1 MKALLVEDHHI
12 VRQGCRQVLTQ
23 QPDLEVIE
31 AVTGEQALR
40 LAAEHQPD
48 LVILDLNLPDRRGL
62 DVLRSLLADRSDL
75 KVIVFSMYEE
85 LAFVTSAMEA
95 GACGYVTKN
104 DDPDALLEA
113 INSAMRG
120 ETYLAASVA
129 KRLAL
134 AKLKGEM
141 DALAPL
147 TPRERDLVR
156 LLATG
161 QSLAEVA
168 DSLKVSYR
176 TTAELA
182 ARLRSRLGLR
192 SNAALIKFAVE
203 QTPR

>member
-1 MKALLVEDHHI
+1 MRALLIEDHPI
-12 VRQGCRQVLTQ
+12 VRQGCREVLKQ
-23 QPDLEVIE
+23 WPDLDVVE
-31 AVTGEQALR
+31 AVTGQQGLE
-40 LAAEHQPD
+40 LAAEVAPD
-48 LVILDLNLPDRRGL
+48 LVILDLNLPDMRGL
-62 DVLRSLLADRSDL
+62 DILKTLRQARGDL

-95 GACGYVTKN
+95 GARGYVTKN

-113 INSAMRG
+113 VQR
-120 ETYLAASVA
+120 V
-129 KRLAL
+129 
-134 AKLKGEM
+134 LKGEVYLAPSVAQRLAM
-141 DALAPL
+141 AKLRGEGDPLAPL
-147 TPRERDLVR
+147 SARERELVR

-168 DSLKVSYR
+168 DALKVSYR

-182 ARLRSRLGLR
+182 AKLRSRLGLR